1 MGPGDESAVR
11 AAISDLVATYCDA
24 VTRADATDFGACWS
38 VDATWV
44 IPGTGEVRGRDEIV
58 EQFARTRATYDFCVQ
73 ELLSGRIVV
82 HDDGR
87 HAESRWYV
95 RELQHMED
103 RTAGEL
109 LGTYDD
115 AVAIGDVGAWR
126 FTRRAFQLLYRGR
139 LEMPGRFYRLPPRWP
154 PSDDGSSEH
163 S

>member
-1 MGPGDESAVR
+1 MSPEDVLAVR
-11 AAISDLVATYCDA
+11 AAVTDLVAAYCDA
-24 VTRADATDFGACWS
+24 VTRAGAEDFGRCWA

-44 IPGTGEVRGRDEIV
+44 IPGTGEVHGRDAIV
-58 EQFARTRATYDFCVQ
+58 EQFTRTRALYDFCVQ
-73 ELLSGRIVV
+73 ELSSGRVVV
-82 HDDGR
+82 HDAG
-87 HAESRWYV
+87 HAEGRWYV
-95 RELQHMED
+95 RELQHTHD

-115 AVAIGDVGAWR
+115 EVALDGDGVWR

-154 PSDDGSSEH
+154 PSADGSSEH